1 MSTVEQIEALAADIG
16 EIVYIDVAKWHLY
29 LSTAKLH
36 TPLAEAIYSLAIAG
50 DISRAGITDILKDMK
65 ISLGDGKLE
74 VDLLDLV
81 PARCQSDL
89 MDFLED
95 YQRSL

>member
-1 MSTVEQIEALAADIG
+1 MSNIEQIESLAADIG

-29 LSTAKLH
+29 LNTAKLH
-36 TPLAEAIYSLAIAG
+36 IPLAEAIYPLAIAG
-50 DISRAGITDILKDMK
+50 EVSRAKVTDILNSIK

-74 VDLLDLV
+74 ANLLDLV
-81 PARCQSDL
+81 PARCQGDL

-95 YQRSL
+95 YQRNL